1 MPLSPLL
8 TTQEVA
14 AILRVNV
21 RTVQRLVRDR
31 RIPVCFGAGRHWKFT
46 EEDLVRYIRD
56 TTVIATK
63 PPKRLRVVRKQ
74 YEAQGQNYDPSATRR
89 ILPEGW

>member
-8 TTQEVA
+8 TTQEVT

-31 RIPVCFGAGRHWKFT
+31 RIPVCIGAGKHWEFT
-46 EEDLVRYIRD
+46 EEDVARYIRD

-74 YEAQGQNYDPSATRR
+74 YEA
-89 ILPEGW
+89 

>member
-21 RTVQRLVRDR
+21 RTVKRLVRDR
-31 RIPVCFGAGRHWKFT
+31 RLPVCIGAGRHWRFT
-46 EEDLVRYIRD
+46 EEGIAQYIQD
-56 TTVIATK
+56 MSVLAAK
-63 PPKRLRVVRKQ
+63 PPKTLRVVRKR
-74 YEAQGQNYDPSATRR
+74 ES
-89 ILPEGW
+89 L